1 MNLSLTTV
9 IMGGIAGADVGHDGR
24 SGLGSRGA
32 GHWSVTE
39 PAAQP
44 DDGPR
49 RDWPGPPLP
58 RAGGAGGTSSLS
70 TLELHTEDVAH
81 PALSAMAPKLGQS
94 SHWREREQQLN
105 LRREHLSDRVEAAR
119 DRPESSP
126 AESRR
131 HSPSTSEP
139 ISPHSPTPRGAPG
152 LPPAKP
158 VATLPGLPR
167 SGLAG
172 GGSATFVGWRSS
184 LAPVATAPASRPRP
198 VATVP

>member
-1 MNLSLTTV
+1 VNPPRLSR
-9 IMGGIAGADVGHDGR
+9 GGIAGADVGHDGR

-58 RAGGAGGTSSLS
+58 RAGGRLLGARAASAHWSCTPRTPPTRPSRPWRPSSGS
-70 TLELHTEDVAH
+70 PVY
-81 PALSAMAPKLGQS
+81 
-94 SHWREREQQLN
+94 WREREQQLN
-105 LRREHLSDRVEAAR
+105 LRREHLSYRVEAAR

-126 AESRR
+126 TESRR
-131 HSPSTSEP
+131 RSPSTSEP